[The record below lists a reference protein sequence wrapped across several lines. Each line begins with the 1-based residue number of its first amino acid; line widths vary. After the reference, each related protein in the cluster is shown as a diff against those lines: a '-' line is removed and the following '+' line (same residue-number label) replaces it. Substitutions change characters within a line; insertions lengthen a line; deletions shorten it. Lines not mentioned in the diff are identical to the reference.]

1 MLRIP
6 RAVLGAALLAGIA
19 TVGAAQQGAAG
30 KGAQTRAERM
40 EGRRGPRD
48 AMRGLL
54 RGIDLS
60 QRQQEQVKAINERHA
75 GQLQELR
82 KANRPDMEK
91 MRAAREKGDTA
102 AMRVARQEMA
112 SERQRTLAIT
122 QQASDEV
129 RAVLTADQQKT
140 FDANRAA
147 IGKRGEKRGER
158 PGDRDAWAKGGRKP
172 GRR

>member
-1 MLRIP
+1 MLRFP
-6 RAVLGAALLAGIA
+6 RAVLGAALLTGIA
-19 TVGAAQQGAAG
+19 TVGAAQAG
-30 KGAQTRAERM
+30 TAQKDTQARAERM

-48 AMRGLL
+48 PMRALL

-60 QRQQEQVKAINERHA
+60 QGQREQVKAINERYA
-75 GQLQELR
+75 SQLQELR
-82 KANRPDMEK
+82 KGNRPDMEK

-102 AMRVARQEMA
+102 AMRAARQEMA
-112 SERQRTLAIT
+112 SERQRSLTVT
-122 QQASDEV
+122 QQASAEV

-147 IGKRGEKRGER
+147 IGKRGEKRG
-158 PGDRDAWAKGGRKP
+158 DRDAWAKAGRKP